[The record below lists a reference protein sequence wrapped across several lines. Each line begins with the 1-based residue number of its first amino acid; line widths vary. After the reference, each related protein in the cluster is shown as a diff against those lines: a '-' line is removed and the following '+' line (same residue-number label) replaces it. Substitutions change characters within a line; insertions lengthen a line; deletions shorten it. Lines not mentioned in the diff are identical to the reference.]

1 MRPGLQTHTRFSILV
16 MMKYEFV
23 PTKYFAEI
31 FYKLILAELI
41 CTLEHDDRKALC
53 PVPGARGT
61 QPSVRHDRA
70 IDLERRRSRRRDQ

>member
-1 MRPGLQTHTRFSILV
+1 VRPGLQTHTRFSILV

-41 CTLEHDDRKALC
+41 CT
-53 PVPGARGT
+53 
-61 QPSVRHDRA
+61 
-70 IDLERRRSRRRDQ
+70 